1 MTADF
6 LTLHSR
12 RSSLVLELPLGEAP
26 LWRYWGPR
34 LPDTMDAGASLRD
47 TRPLPS
53 FMLDVDQPLTVAPT
67 FGVGWFGQSALLA
80 HRSGRDFAQ
89 AFTAC
94 EVEHLP
100 PGQGVVLHLTDAVAQ
115 LRLDLHLRLDEASDV
130 LVARST
136 LTNLG
141 ATELDVQWLAAATL
155 PLPGDAGEVRFY
167 AGQHMHEFLLQ
178 TEALTRSV
186 WRRESRR
193 GRTTQ
198 DCFPGAVVTT
208 PGATADA
215 GLVFG
220 AHLAWSGN
228 HAQTIEWLNDGRY
241 QWQFGEW
248 LAPG

>member
-1 MTADF
+1 MKPPETMTADYLF
-6 LTLHSR
+6 LHGR
-12 RSSLVLELPLGEAP
+12 RSSLVLELPPGEAP

-34 LPDTMDAGASLRD
+34 LPDAVDPGAALRA

-53 FMLDVDQPLTVAPT
+53 FMLDSDQPLAVAPS

-80 HRSGRDFAQ
+80 HRGGRDFAQ
-89 AFTAC
+89 AFTRC
-94 EVEHLP
+94 EVDWVE
-100 PGQGVVLHLTDAVAQ
+100 PGRAVVLRLTDAVAR

-130 LVARST
+130 LVARSE

-141 ATELDVQWLAAATL
+141 DGELDLQWLAAATL
-155 PLPGDAGEVRFY
+155 PLPGDADQVRFY

-178 TEALTRSV
+178 TEALTRSL

-208 PGATADA
+208 PGATAHA
-215 GLVFG
+215 GLV
-220 AHLAWSGN
+220 
-228 HAQTIEWLNDGRY
+228 
-241 QWQFGEW
+241 
-248 LAPG
+248 